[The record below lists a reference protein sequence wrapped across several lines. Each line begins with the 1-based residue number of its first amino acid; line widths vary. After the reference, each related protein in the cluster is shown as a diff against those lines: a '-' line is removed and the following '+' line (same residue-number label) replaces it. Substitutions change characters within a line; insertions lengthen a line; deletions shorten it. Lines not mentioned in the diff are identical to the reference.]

1 MRVLLVEDN
10 PADVE
15 LMQEVLLE
23 LELGEQFELHAVEDG
38 VQALA
43 FLRGEEPYSGAPR
56 ADLVFLD
63 LNTPRLGGFEVLGLS
78 RGEGGRRGQRWV
90 VFSSSDNPEDEAR
103 ALALGADAYLVKP
116 IGWEDFRTA
125 VRGIL
130 TRWGGP
136 SDH

>member
-23 LELGEQFELHAVEDG
+23 LGDQFELHVVEDG
-38 VQALA
+38 IKALA
-43 FLRGEEPYSGAPR
+43 FLRGEEPYSGAPQV
-56 ADLVFLD
+56 DLVFLD
-63 LNTPRLGGFEVLGLS
+63 LNTPRLGGFEVLSAS
-78 RGEGGRRGQRWV
+78 RGEDRRRGQRWV

-116 IGWEDFRTA
+116 IGWEDFRVA
-125 VRGIL
+125 VRDVL
-130 TRWGGP
+130 TRWEGP
-136 SDH
+136 F